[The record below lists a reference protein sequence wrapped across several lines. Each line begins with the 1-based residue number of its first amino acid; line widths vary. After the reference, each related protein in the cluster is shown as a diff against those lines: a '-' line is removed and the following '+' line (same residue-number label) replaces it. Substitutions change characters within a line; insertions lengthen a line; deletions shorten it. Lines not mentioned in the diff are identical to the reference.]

1 MATAAG
7 NRRRMLRRRDS
18 RAEELY
24 ETKQLYTDYFA
35 ELRRGYAASYDP
47 NKRSHIVDNI
57 VHPKHGRWRGME
69 DPYQSARPPD
79 VYRSRAI
86 FAPAIPQT
94 LGRLGPRARARLQ
107 DAYSTTFKLNRNFTP
122 AHVTFRKI
130 LGYGG
135 FGVAALFGLNDS
147 TGRVNTIVVKADLR
161 PGSITGVKTE
171 KKHMIM
177 MSGAKHVVQRTLL
190 IAFPWP
196 KDPPVSYDHY
206 FGVVQRF
213 IIKLGVFFAKVI
225 SLFILTSIQLILVLV
240 EKILDIVMG
249 EYVVVWEDD
258 PDAPDDQDPQP
269 AAVEPVAA
277 EPPAVQ
283 SGSSGSGASQQ
294 GPHGSGSSRPGPSG
308 SGSSR
313 SGPSGSG
320 SSQPGP
326 SGSGSS
332 RPGFSGSGF
341 SRPPFAR
348 SGAPR
353 PSTPEPARAQPAA
366 AQPAAAG
373 PDPAEPEPPQWLV
386 PSLQSWTW
394 KKLWPDWPKEPRRAL
409 GIDGAIRQNRIKL
422 DKREDIISMEYLKF
436 GDLGKW
442 IGKMAMHNNT
452 DPDYVFSEKL
462 AWVIF
467 ECLWRGCIAMA
478 HPKGFYQGKDPMNTQ
493 IPQMTESIEAATT
506 GSDDPLVHFDLDPQN
521 SMSPVPC

>member
-1 MATAAG
+1 
-7 NRRRMLRRRDS
+7 MLRRRDS
-18 RAEELY
+18 REQELY

-35 ELRRGYAASYDP
+35 ELRRGHAASYDP
-47 NKRSHIVDNI
+47 NKRAHIIDNI
-57 VHPKHGRWRGME
+57 VHPKHGRFRGME

-79 VYRSRAI
+79 VYRGRAI
-86 FAPAIPQT
+86 FASNVPENP
-94 LGRLGPRARARLQ
+94 GGLGPRARARLQ
-107 DAYSTTFKLNRNFTP
+107 DAYSAAFKLNRNFTP

-171 KKHMIM
+171 KKHMIK

-190 IAFPWP
+190 ITFPWP

-206 FGVVQRF
+206 FGVVHRF

-240 EKILDIVMG
+240 EKILDIVVG
-249 EYVVVWEDD
+249 EYVVVWEDG
-258 PDAPDDQDPQP
+258 PDAPDEQDPQP
-269 AAVEPVAA
+269 AAVQPVAA
-277 EPPAVQ
+277 EQPAIQ

-294 GPHGSGSSRPGPSG
+294 GPSG
-308 SGSSR
+308 SGSSQ

-320 SSQPGP
+320 S
-326 SGSGSS
+326 
-332 RPGFSGSGF
+332 

-348 SGAPR
+348 SGAPL

-366 AQPAAAG
+366 GQPAAAG
-373 PDPAEPEPPQWLV
+373 PDPAEPEPPTWLV

-409 GIDGAIRQNRIKL
+409 GIDGAIRKNRMEL

-436 GDLGKW
+436 GDLSKW
-442 IGKMAMHNNT
+442 IGKMAMHNIT

-478 HPKGFYQGKDPMNTQ
+478 HPKGFYQGQDPMVTQ
-493 IPQMTESIEAATT
+493 IPQMTESIDAATT
-506 GSDDPLVHFDLDPQN
+506 DSDDPLVHFDLDPQN
-521 SMSPVPC
+521 SMSPVLC